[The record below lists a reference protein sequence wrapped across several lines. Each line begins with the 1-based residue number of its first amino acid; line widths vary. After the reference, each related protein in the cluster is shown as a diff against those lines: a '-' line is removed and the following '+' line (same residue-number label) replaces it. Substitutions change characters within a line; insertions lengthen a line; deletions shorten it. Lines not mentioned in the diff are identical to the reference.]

1 MNLKKLAKRS
11 KREQERCKA
20 IWAKR
25 WEEIDADFA
34 RLEVQRQATGQTD
47 KPRRKI
53 DLAKFREEYG
63 VELVSVRSCLAEE
76 FRLKGAVTGESY
88 YFEPRRRTQMAHP
101 DDVPSLLATGVIY
114 KTIGFSTGNPC
125 IHGGRCKCADCY
137 GMNCCA

>member
-25 WEEIDADFA
+25 WKEIDADFA
-34 RLEVQRQATGQTD
+34 RLEAQRKAAGQAD
-47 KPRRKI
+47 KPRRK
-53 DLAKFREEYG
+53 LNEEYG
-63 VELVSVRSCLAEE
+63 VGLVPVRSCLAEE

-101 DDVPSLLATGVIY
+101 DDVPSLIATGVVY
-114 KTIGFSTGNPC
+114 KTVGFSTGNPC
-125 IHGGRCKCADCY
+125 IHGGSCKCAECY

>member
-34 RLEVQRQATGQTD
+34 RLEAQRQATGQTD

-76 FRLKGAVTGESY
+76 FHLKGAVTGEIY

-101 DDVPSLLATGVIY
+101 DDVPSLLATGVVY